1 MVSRP
6 WFSGVCCFTSQRVFV
21 FLRGKERKDWC
32 SQIGLHKNIDS
43 SLGII

>member
-1 MVSRP
+1 MVSRS
-6 WFSGVCCFTSQRVFV
+6 WFPECAVYFSASFCVS
-21 FLRGKERKDWC
+21 RGKERKDWC